1 MAATSPLTDRETV
14 FVREYLISLNPMDAF
29 IKAGYSAK
37 TARVNSSRM
46 MTKDNIRAAIA
57 RETLVAREKSRKT
70 LDDLIEEYIRL
81 GFTGMSRFVK
91 IDASGQMVLDPAL
104 CTPAD
109 IDLLS
114 EVTIDTY
121 MEGHGEDARQVKRI
135 RIKPYDRF
143 KALDK
148 LALHLGLGV
157 DLKDPGEDRFSLAA
171 LLKEIIARGS
181 ALPIR
186 PQVPLLTVVPKQPP
200 PPA

>member
-1 MAATSPLTDRETV
+1 MSATSPLNDRETA
-14 FVREYLISLNPMDAF
+14 FVREYLISRSPMDAYV
-29 IKAGYSAK
+29 KAGYAAK

-57 RETLVAREKSRKT
+57 RETSIAREKSRKT
-70 LDDLIEEYIRL
+70 LDDLIEEYIHL
-81 GFTGMSRFVK
+81 GFTGMSRFMRV
-91 IDASGQMVLDPAL
+91 DDNGQPV
-104 CTPAD
+104 
-109 IDLLS
+109 IDLKGCSKADLDLIA

-121 MEGHGEDARQVKRI
+121 MDGKDEDARQVKRI
-135 RIKPYDRF
+135 RIRPYDRF

-148 LALHLGLGV
+148 LAQHLGLGV

-186 PQVPLLTVVPKQPP
+186 PQGPLLTVVPKEPW